1 MIEIVS
7 DGAEVSNLCLVGR
20 TLSGPRLPRR
30 DGMRRILVVSTVLAV
45 TAVGLAPSVTASPTS
60 SPAHAGASASSVPT
74 ITPNSLYELELY
86 AVR

>member
-1 MIEIVS
+1 
-7 DGAEVSNLCLVGR
+7 
-20 TLSGPRLPRR
+20 
-30 DGMRRILVVSTVLAV
+30 MRRILVVSTVLAV